1 MAAKVI
7 DVDYAV
13 IVVDTENYNEEWM
26 LDDFDE
32 FSKAYEYAYKQ
43 AHESKN
49 DALCFWISLYIQG
62 EEFLPICLVDEN
74 GVIY

>member
-7 DVDYAV
+7 EVGYAV
-13 IVVDTENYNEEWM
+13 IVVDTENYGEEWL
-26 LDDFDE
+26 LDEFDE
-32 FSKAYEYAYKQ
+32 FSKAYEFAYKQ
-43 AHESKN
+43 AHENTN

-62 EEFLPICLVDEN
+62 VEFAPICLVDDK